1 MTMGSRSSSR
11 PSPARALAGASG
23 LGGGQRGLAGGQ
35 RGLAGG
41 LRGLAGGQRGFS
53 GGHSLRRPFTSAASH
68 IRGIGCAP
76 LCRRLRQ
83 YDSRVSGI
91 DPGQGPAGDATV
103 LVERRWQASIV
114 FAFIGV
120 ACAVALLRGVTGP
133 QSAGGR
139 AAVGVLFGAILVL
152 IIVGAIR
159 WGRSPRRRLEITA
172 DAIRY
177 VPPNGRVSALSR
189 ESGDELRFVL
199 RHRGPMSRVW
209 VLGLNIKGTDT
220 IMDVQ
225 GEFPRD
231 PIRQACV
238 ARGWRFDEQRR
249 NWRGM
254 PRLSRPSATAVP

>member
-1 MTMGSRSSSR
+1 
-11 PSPARALAGASG
+11 LAGASG
-23 LGGGQRGLAGGQ
+23 AWRAASGAWRAARGALA
-35 RGLAGG
+35 A
-41 LRGLAGGQRGFS
+41 AIHF
-53 GGHSLRRPFTSAASH
+53 GGHSLRRASH

-220 IMDVQ
+220 IMDVR